1 MRDVASQRHKRTM
14 RGALAAGAVIAA
26 VGLAPSAT
34 AAPPGNNNDPMQ
46 NYQQLSQQ
54 AAQLGEQI
62 NNAQADLN
70 NKNAQVAKATGDIAN
85 AKAAEQTAL
94 QQENQF
100 RGQVDE
106 LTDASFEG
114 ARMSQL
120 SALLTGTS
128 AKDFLNKAEDLQALA
143 ADNFAVLDQYNKAI
157 TAAQAA
163 QTRGE
168 QDQKTAQQA
177 ADAAQTLLNQLNQQK
192 QQLTQQLAQANA
204 ALHQLS
210 AQQQHAVSTD
220 TGPQGSFIA
229 PPGIAGAAMNVAL
242 AQRGKPYQWAGSGPN
257 SFDCSGLVDYAY
269 AQAGYPGLPHSSEAL
284 QTMGVADPTPQVGD
298 LVFFGNPAGHVGIYV
313 GNNEMVDAP
322 YTGAVVRIDPLYS
335 GFSGA
340 RRLGS

>member
-1 MRDVASQRHKRTM
+1 MTSQRLKRTM
-14 RGALAAGAVIAA
+14 RGALAAGAVIAS
-26 VGLAPSAT
+26 VGLAPAAT
-34 AAPPGNNNDPMQ
+34 AAPPGSTGSGDPMQ

-54 AAQLGEQI
+54 ASQLGEQI
-62 NNAQADLN
+62 NNAQVDLN
-70 NKNAQVAKATGDIAN
+70 NKNALVTKATADIAS

-100 RGQVDE
+100 RGQVDQ

-143 ADNFAVLDQYNKAI
+143 ADNQTTLDGYNKAI
-157 TAAQAA
+157 SAAETAQNRA
-163 QTRGE
+163 E

-177 ADAAQTLLNQLNQQK
+177 AAAAQTLLDQLNQQK
-192 QQLTQQLAQANA
+192 AQLNTQLAAATTALHQLTQQQQTTLATN
-204 ALHQLS
+204 
-210 AQQQHAVSTD
+210 

-229 PPGIAGAAMNVAL
+229 PPGIAGAAMQVAL

-269 AQAGYPGLPHSSEAL
+269 AQAGLPGLPHSSEAL
-284 QTMGVADPTPQVGD
+284 QTMGVAVSSPQPGD

-313 GNNEMVDAP
+313 GNGEMVDAP
-322 YTGAVVRIDPLYS
+322 QTGQDVQVQPLFS
-335 GFSGA
+335 GYSGA
-340 RRLGS
+340 RRLGN